1 MAIERFG
8 QVQLS
13 AEPVE
18 VADTYDEALA
28 AGYFGVKYDPRPN
41 EDYTVAGAV
50 ARANELFEESSA
62 SQGAVKRGPGRP
74 RKDEQ

>member
-1 MAIERFG
+1 MAD
-8 QVQLS
+8 
-13 AEPVE
+13 PVE

-50 ARANELFEESSA
+50 ARANELFEAPPEA
-62 SQGAVKRGPGRP
+62 PEAAARRGPGRP
-74 RKDEQ
+74 RKDEQR